1 MSDRRKIL
9 SVSWQALL
17 LFLTERQGKSEPAA
31 GDEPTAETE
40 SESEAELSGFSPV
53 VRAQQSY
60 AGTSPSSLGCPSLR
74 TEVWSDCSHTGKE
87 QSKKSLRRIPRDKG
101 CSDEGHCLHSG
112 C

>member
-1 MSDRRKIL
+1 MSDGRKIL

-87 QSKKSLRRIPRDKG
+87 QSKKSLRRIPRDEG

>member
-1 MSDRRKIL
+1 MSDGWKIL

>member
-9 SVSWQALL
+9 SVLWQALL